1 MHDVLAFVSQIK
13 IMGEPS
19 LVFLGQWFDFIRLP
33 FEKYKTIMSWKNKV
47 FEDLKDLL
55 ISFRLHL

>member
-1 MHDVLAFVSQIK
+1 MHEVLAFVSQIK
-13 IMGEPS
+13 ITGEPS
-19 LVFLGQWFDFIRLP
+19 LVFSGQWFDFIRLP
-33 FEKYKTIMSWKNKV
+33 FKKYKTIMSWNNKV